1 MNDKEIN
8 KKVLKL
14 LDEIL
19 NKDFISFDFDHAEL
33 KEKIN
38 TLSNQELAELIQLYS
53 EISKYEGSTEKKE
66 VPEFYLYRVKDY
78 YTKKRSLETK
88 GDLPQLVIHYIK
100 NTLKVVQSSIE
111 LNVQE
116 IPISSYRGDNIKSN
130 KVILKDKKVE
140 FSFIPQ
146 EKDSVMLSIFLENL
160 TGSLTLKL
168 LKENYIIDI
177 KHFSNLNEQERINI
191 EDLTYGNYV
200 LDLKG
205 SYNKKFSFVI
215 QD

>member
-1 MNDKEIN
+1 MNNKEIN

-19 NKDFISFDFDHAEL
+19 NKDFKSFDFDQPEL

-38 TLSNQELAELIQLYS
+38 TLSNQELVELIQLYS
-53 EISKYEGSTEKKE
+53 EISRYEDSTEKKE

-78 YTKKRSLETK
+78 YAKKRSLETK
-88 GDLPQLVIHYIK
+88 EDLPQIVIHYIK
-100 NTLKVVQSSIE
+100 NTLKVLQNSIE
-111 LNVQE
+111 FSVQE
-116 IPISSYRGDNIKSN
+116 VPIASYRGDNIKSN
-130 KVILKDKKVE
+130 KVILKDKKIE

-146 EKDSVMLSIFLENL
+146 EKNSVMLSIFLENL
-160 TGSLTLKL
+160 SGSLTLKL

-177 KHFSNLNEQERINI
+177 KHFSNLSEQERINI
-191 EDLTYGNYV
+191 EDLTYGNYI

-205 SYNKKFSFVI
+205 SYNQKFRFI
-215 QD
+215 IED

>member
-78 YTKKRSLETK
+78 FAKKRSLETK
-88 GDLPQLVIHYIK
+88 EDLPQLVIHYIK
-100 NTLKVVQSSIE
+100 NTLKVIQSSIE

-116 IPISSYRGDNIKSN
+116 VPISSYRGDNIKSN

-177 KHFSNLNEQERINI
+177 KHFSNLN
-191 EDLTYGNYV
+191 
-200 LDLKG
+200 
-205 SYNKKFSFVI
+205 
-215 QD
+215 

>member
-1 MNDKEIN
+1 
-8 KKVLKL
+8 
-14 LDEIL
+14 
-19 NKDFISFDFDHAEL
+19 
-33 KEKIN
+33 
-38 TLSNQELAELIQLYS
+38 
-53 EISKYEGSTEKKE
+53 
-66 VPEFYLYRVKDY
+66 
-78 YTKKRSLETK
+78 
-88 GDLPQLVIHYIK
+88 VIHYIK
-100 NTLKVVQSSIE
+100 NTLKVIQSSIE

-116 IPISSYRGDNIKSN
+116 VPISSYRGDNIKSN